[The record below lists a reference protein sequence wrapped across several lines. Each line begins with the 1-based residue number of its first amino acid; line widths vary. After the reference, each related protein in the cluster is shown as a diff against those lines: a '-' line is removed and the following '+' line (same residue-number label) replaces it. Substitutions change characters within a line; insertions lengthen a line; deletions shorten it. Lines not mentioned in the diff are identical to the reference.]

1 MSDDA
6 HVAQAVEALKAGKP
20 VIFPTDTVYG
30 VGVSVLHAESPH
42 AIYDVKRRQ
51 AGKPVAWLV
60 SDASAL
66 ELYGQ
71 DVPAY
76 ALELAERH
84 WPGALTI
91 IVKASS
97 KVPMAFR
104 SQEGTIGLRMPASDT
119 ALSLI
124 RAVGCPVATSSAN
137 TSGQPAPRLASEIS
151 PEVLQRVSAVVKDDA
166 LRSGVASTVIDCSH
180 GAIEVVRQ
188 GDVALGQGKV

>member
-60 SDASAL
+60 ADASAL

>member
-60 SDASAL
+60 ADASAL

-188 GDVALGQGKV
+188 GDIALGQGKV